1 MRQAGF
7 EPTTFGSGGRRSIQ
21 LSYWRAIVSS
31 TTGIGVWAMARVRQ
45 PQNRADRC
53 SNLAVLCSTR
63 YSTESLGNL
72 TRLAA
77 HALRLADRFGSRTT
91 RDAAAFLM
99 ILTY

>member
-1 MRQAGF
+1 
-7 EPTTFGSGGRRSIQ
+7 
-21 LSYWRAIVSS
+21 
-31 TTGIGVWAMARVRQ
+31 MANVRQ

-77 HALRLADRFGSRTT
+77 HALRLADRFGSGTT
-91 RDAAAFLM
+91 RDAAGFL
-99 ILTY
+99 